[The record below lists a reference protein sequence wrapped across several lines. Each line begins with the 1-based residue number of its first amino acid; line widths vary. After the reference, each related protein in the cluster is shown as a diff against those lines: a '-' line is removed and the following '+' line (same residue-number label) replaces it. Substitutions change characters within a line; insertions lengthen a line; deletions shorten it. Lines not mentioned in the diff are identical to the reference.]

1 MLNLRDP
8 LINSDFKN
16 NFNYIVCDGV
26 YVIYFMLNF
35 INLLFQITNTFQ
47 SEYLGMGTYTY

>member
-26 YVIYFMLNF
+26 YVIYFMLSF